1 MTWLF
6 KANLPHDKI
15 GILKCYYG
23 YICPDLWKKIQTRF
37 KKQKGRLNVVRK
49 MIELGIRIDENG
61 KLYVGDAELD
71 DTAVA
76 RAAGVDRRV
85 VRSTTKQILDNSE
98 LREIFTRIKPVGASL
113 VEVAKVLDYSVLVI
127 RSDPHKPGVIA
138 NVTSVLAKYNLVVRQ
153 ALADDPDLVPEPCL
167 TLVIDGKI
175 PAKAIDEITSL
186 PLVKSLTMLK

>member
-1 MTWLF
+1 MVLLF
-6 KANLPHDKI
+6 RFVNIRI
-15 GILKCYYG
+15 GIFKYNYE
-23 YICPDLWKKIQTRF
+23 YICLDLWKRIQTQF

-49 MIELGIRIDENG
+49 MIELGMRVDENG
-61 KLYVGDAELD
+61 KLYVGEAEVD
-71 DTAVA
+71 DTAIA

-85 VRSTTKQILDNSE
+85 IRSTTKQILDNSE

-113 VEVAKVLDYSVLVI
+113 VEIAKILDYSVLVI

-138 NVTSVLAKYNLVVRQ
+138 SVTSVLAKHDLVVRQ

-175 PAKAIDEITSL
+175 PAKAIDEIRSL